1 MERAANN
8 PACKRG
14 LAFQRRCLRAHK
26 LVCHTSKMR
35 LTPFSGWA
43 KPLRGSY
50 VSGCTQ
56 SNSRRPP
63 RPIRAWVRSE
73 RSPSGSPEPGSMS
86 QPCCGRSVHIMGSA
100 YGSGGGD
107 SAARFCTYHF
117 SHQPH
122 VMLHISQD
130 SQCMRRGS
138 SQMCP
143 ASAEHAQRCLHCD
156 AAACVLA
163 HAGRH
168 AHVYAAARKAPTWP
182 LRLASRLRF
191 FMRRTGSA
199 VAARADAAAAA
210 EALSVAPP
218 PMLLPSP
225 ACTHWACCG
234 TW

>member
-1 MERAANN
+1 MENQRDINSATVLPGPPCLSAAAERLMERAANN
-8 PACKRG
+8 PACQRG

-63 RPIRAWVRSE
+63 RPIRAWARSE

-107 SAARFCTYHF
+107 SAARFCTHHF

-122 VMLHISQD
+122 VMLHILQD
-130 SQCMRRGS
+130 SQCKRRGS

-143 ASAEHAQRCLHCD
+143 ASAEHA
-156 AAACVLA
+156 
-163 HAGRH
+163 
-168 AHVYAAARKAPTWP
+168 
-182 LRLASRLRF
+182 
-191 FMRRTGSA
+191 
-199 VAARADAAAAA
+199 
-210 EALSVAPP
+210 
-218 PMLLPSP
+218 
-225 ACTHWACCG
+225 
-234 TW
+234 